1 MEIIDFHTHLWPDKI
16 AEKAKEFLEASYR
29 RPMAALPTVDNA
41 LAVMDESGVSKSVI
55 ASVASRPDQVDHI
68 NNWLFSIKSDRFIK
82 FASLHPFYEKWSY
95 ELDRIK
101 DNAQGIKFQPE
112 FQMFYIDDERVFPI
126 YEKIQKLQIPLLF
139 HCGYE
144 LSLTGL
150 IQAGP
155 KQMLNVKKYFPEIK
169 FIAAHMGGFRMWD
182 GLEKDNVIVGDD
194 YFYIDTSSSII
205 FMQKEQI
212 YRFFKKHNMNK
223 ILFGSDF
230 PVGHPKREIDLL
242 NTLDIEQDNLEKIMH
257 LNAEQ
262 LLNIK

>member
-1 MEIIDFHTHLWPDKI
+1 MEVIDFHTHLWPDKI

-41 LAVMDESGVSKSVI
+41 IKFMDESGVSKSVI
-55 ASVASRPDQVDHI
+55 ASVASRPEQVDHI

-112 FQMFYIDDERVFPI
+112 FQMFYIDNEKVFPV
-126 YEKIQKLQIPLLF
+126 YEKIQKLQIPVLF

-155 KQMLNVKKYFPEIK
+155 KQMLNVKKHFPEMK
-169 FIAAHMGGFRMWD
+169 FVAAHMGGFRMWD
-182 GLEKDNVIVGDD
+182 KLEKDNVIIGDD
-194 YFYIDTSSSII
+194 YFYVDTSSSTT
-205 FMQKEQI
+205 FMPKEQI
-212 YRFFKKHNMNK
+212 YRFFEKHSKDK
-223 ILFGSDF
+223 ILFGTDF
-230 PVGHPKREIDLL
+230 PVGNPKENIELIKSL
-242 NTLDIEQDNLEKIMH
+242 NIEKDFFEKIMH
-257 LNAEQ
+257 VNAEH
-262 LLNIK
+262 LLKIK